1 MFHVRAVPFLCPYQP
16 DLSCPVS
23 VDLSERDPDHVC
35 VAEAI
40 PCHRCPHF
48 LTQAQKLLAQRR
60 VQLGSVGRRILTLAH
75 AHGDQYYPLTAVL
88 RTDLPQRVDLRR
100 VHKAAQAL
108 VALRAVRTVCLPAAL
123 PRVGYPLQLVL
134 RETLWMQVTAV
145 GEILSTIPAGHH
157 GGRWRH
163 DQATLATDFR
173 SRQAHLATLDLFV
186 LYVEQIVAIVT
197 AVTHHLIAASDPVMV
212 KRCTAP
218 DSPYVAVFVHLEAV
232 APDACGQLQQVY
244 LRAQD
249 ARQRAIALC
258 QAAEREHHTGHN
270 STTEQ

>member
-1 MFHVRAVPFLCPYQP
+1 MFHFRVVPFLCPYQP

-23 VDLSERDPDHVC
+23 VVLSERDPDHVG

-48 LTQAQKLLAQRR
+48 LAQAQEFLAQRR

-75 AHGDQYYPLTAVL
+75 THGDQYYPLTAVL

-100 VHKAAQAL
+100 VHKATQAL
-108 VALRAVRTVCLPAAL
+108 VALRAIRTVCLPAVL
-123 PRVGYPLQLVL
+123 PRADHRQHLVL
-134 RETLWMQVTAV
+134 RETLWLQVTAV
-145 GEILSTIPAGHH
+145 GDILRTIPAGHH

-163 DQATLATDFR
+163 DQTTLATDFR
-173 SRQAHLATLDLFV
+173 SRQAHLATLDLV
-186 LYVEQIVAIVT
+186 ALYVEQIVAIVT

-249 ARQRAIALC
+249 ARQHAIALC
-258 QAAEREHHTGHN
+258 HAAVRERHKGHN